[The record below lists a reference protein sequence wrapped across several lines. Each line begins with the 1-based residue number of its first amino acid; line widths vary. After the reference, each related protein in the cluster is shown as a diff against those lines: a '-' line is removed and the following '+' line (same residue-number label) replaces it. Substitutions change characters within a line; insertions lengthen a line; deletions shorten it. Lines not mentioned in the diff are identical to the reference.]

1 MHHLAL
7 LRRCMR
13 TRGSPTTAILLPGS
27 LAMWLH
33 PSIVT
38 TVIEDVPTQVLI
50 WSNNPS
56 MADFT
61 DTDPVHF

>member
-1 MHHLAL
+1 
-7 LRRCMR
+7 
-13 TRGSPTTAILLPGS
+13 
-27 LAMWLH
+27 MWLH